1 MKEEPE
7 SRPQPTERGC
17 ELHSEVA
24 EKFMGSETKLVEIL
38 SMILHKIMHC
48 PLLHPLH
55 LNTSILGLQKKKE
68 VMQETVMGKKNKQM
82 EFSFMG

>member
-1 MKEEPE
+1 M
-7 SRPQPTERGC
+7 
-17 ELHSEVA
+17 HSEVA

-55 LNTSILGLQKKKE
+55 LNTSILGLQKKKKEE
-68 VMQETVMGKKNKQM
+68 VMQETVMGKKNK
-82 EFSFMG
+82 

>member
-1 MKEEPE
+1 M
-7 SRPQPTERGC
+7 
-17 ELHSEVA
+17 HSEVA

-55 LNTSILGLQKKKE
+55 LNTSILGLQKKKRRSNARDSYGE
-68 VMQETVMGKKNKQM
+68 KKQVDGIFLYGINFQGR
-82 EFSFMG
+82 F